1 MAAGDPRRLGDPMS
15 RNDNI
20 NDVSQMCFEDALA
33 ELELIVRRLE
43 EGAGKLEEA
52 ILAYERGIALQR
64 HCDAKLQEAQSRVRS
79 HRAGPQRRGH
89 VGAHQLRVRAAVL
102 EIKAALAQNARD
114 VDDLLGQLLPSRHD
128 PESRLIEAVRYATL
142 SGGKRIRPFLV
153 MSSAALFGVS
163 KPFALRV
170 AAAIEMVHCYSLIHD
185 DLPAMDNDDLR
196 RGLPTCHVKF
206 GEATAI
212 LAGDALLARAFEVLA
227 EPATHPDPRV
237 RSDLVGELAKA
248 AGSDGMV
255 GGQMLDLLAAH
266 VRLEMPEITR
276 MQRMK
281 TGALIAFSCEAGALL
296 GKAGDS
302 ARHALHAYAHDLG
315 LAFQIVDD
323 LLDVEGNDDEVGKRT
338 RKDQGAG
345 KATFVSLLGVDRA
358 RAQSDMLAQQAVQ
371 HLDVFNDTAEPLRA
385 LAAFVVSRR
394 H

>member
-1 MAAGDPRRLGDPMS
+1 
-15 RNDNI
+15 
-20 NDVSQMCFEDALA
+20 
-33 ELELIVRRLE
+33 
-43 EGAGKLEEA
+43 
-52 ILAYERGIALQR
+52 
-64 HCDAKLQEAQSRVRS
+64 
-79 HRAGPQRRGH
+79 
-89 VGAHQLRVRAAVL
+89 VRALVL

-114 VDDLLGQLLPSRHD
+114 VDVTLEQLLPARHD
-128 PESRLIEAVRYATL
+128 PESRLMDAVRYATL

-206 GEATAI
+206 DEATAI
-212 LAGDALLARAFEVLA
+212 LAGDALLARAFEVIA

-237 RSDLVGELAKA
+237 RSDLVGDLAKA
-248 AGSDGMV
+248 AGAEGMV
-255 GGQMLDLLAAH
+255 GGQMLDLLAEQMP
-266 VRLEMPEITR
+266 LEIAEITR
-276 MQRMK
+276 LQRMK
-281 TGALIAFSCEAGALL
+281 TGALIAFACEAGAVL
-296 GKAGDS
+296 GKASDS
-302 ARHALHAYAHDLG
+302 ARHALRAYAHDLG

-323 LLDVEGNDDEVGKRT
+323 LLDVQGNDEEVGKRT

-345 KATFVSLLGVDRA
+345 KATFVSVLGVERA

-371 HLDVFNDTAEPLRA
+371 HLEIFSESAEPLRA
-385 LAAFVVSRR
+385 LASFVVNRR